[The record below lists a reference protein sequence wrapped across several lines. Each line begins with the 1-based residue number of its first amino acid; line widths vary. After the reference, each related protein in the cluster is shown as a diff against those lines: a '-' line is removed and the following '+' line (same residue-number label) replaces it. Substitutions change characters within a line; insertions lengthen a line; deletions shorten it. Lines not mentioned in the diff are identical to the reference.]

1 MNLDRY
7 FLSQQLWRAAR
18 IAPPSHW
25 ARASKPILRSEQRT
39 FLLMFALA
47 SIALISGVLMSVL
60 IVYRATDRIA
70 RDHENAM
77 FDLLAVTPAGG
88 FGASWARF
96 TAFIHYGLTLPLLN
110 RMRWLALSL
119 IFLTGVFTLLTLYV
133 PALETGNPQA
143 VAEAWSWLLFYVFLL
158 PMMVFDTRYAVVSG
172 GLLSILVPTY
182 NSGDARVTVIFA
194 GITLHLTGYLLAAL
208 TGALILPTIYQTM
221 GVMGWLADLSRPVMA
236 LTLFVLLH
244 ESAVLLLFRAAQDRL
259 NGEAVAQ
266 LNYHPAR

>member
-7 FLSQQLWRAAR
+7 FLSQQLWRAAH
-18 IAPPSHW
+18 IAPPRHW
-25 ARASKPILRSEQRT
+25 ARASQQIQRSEQRT

-47 SIALISGVLMSVL
+47 SIALMSGVVMSVM
-60 IVYRATDRIA
+60 IVFRATDCIA
-70 RDHENAM
+70 RDHENAT

-96 TAFIHYGLTLPLLN
+96 TAFIHYGLTWPLLN
-110 RMRWLALSL
+110 RMRWLALAL
-119 IFLTGVFTLLTLYV
+119 IFLTGVLTLLTLGV
-133 PALETGNPQA
+133 PALETGDPQA
-143 VAEAWSWLLFYVFLL
+143 LTEAWSWLLFYTFLL
-158 PMMVFDTRYAVVSG
+158 PMIVFDARYAVVAG

-182 NSGDARVTVIFA
+182 NSGDARVVVIFA
-194 GITLHLTGYLLAAL
+194 GVALHLMAYLLAAL

-221 GVMGWLADLSRPVMA
+221 GVAGWLADLSRPTLA
-236 LTLFVLLH
+236 LVLFVLLH

-259 NGEAVAQ
+259 NGEVTAQ